1 MHGGYT
7 QRRHSRHR
15 APFSRYITERRTYTH
30 AHRCICLPSVRA
42 RAPTAATGAL
52 AAASRQRAAHSPVPE
67 PATTC
72 EKEEREGRREGVKE
86 AAIVCAVRCAAGRA
100 RDSGAIVQF
109 VHREPSGLSSAA
121 PRKKIS
127 A

>member
-1 MHGGYT
+1 M
-7 QRRHSRHR
+7 
-15 APFSRYITERRTYTH
+15 YIC
-30 AHRCICLPSVRA
+30 AHRCVCLPSVRA
-42 RAPTAATGAL
+42 TAPPEAPRAL
-52 AAASRQRAAHSPVPE
+52 AGASRQIAATE
-67 PATTC
+67 PAHELATTC

-100 RDSGAIVQF
+100 RDSGVIVQF

-121 PRKKIS
+121 PRKEIS